1 MGFHLVDPPL
11 SALAALPESLLH
23 DRPWLL
29 SPLIIPPLFT
39 GSLSIDIRSPLF
51 RKYATKHETQP
62 SIVAPTLGGRVG
74 GQNERKREV
83 LWTDDGWRTDM
94 VALEIAI
101 LAGLGLLNLAA
112 IGFLAHWIRMH
123 LDQGLQDIDEKLA
136 IAITALIDK
145 LMSGNLGEFEPPN
158 PIQGAIAQL
167 IQGMAQQKMNTI
179 NATVTERSPDGQF
192 APAQSFE

>member
-1 MGFHLVDPPL
+1 
-11 SALAALPESLLH
+11 
-23 DRPWLL
+23 
-29 SPLIIPPLFT
+29 
-39 GSLSIDIRSPLF
+39 
-51 RKYATKHETQP
+51 
-62 SIVAPTLGGRVG
+62 
-74 GQNERKREV
+74 
-83 LWTDDGWRTDM
+83 M

-158 PIQGAIAQL
+158 PIQGAIAQM
-167 IQGMAQQKMNTI
+167 IQSIAHQKMNTI
-179 NATVTERSPDGQF
+179 DAVVVDRGPDGQF

>member
-1 MGFHLVDPPL
+1 
-11 SALAALPESLLH
+11 
-23 DRPWLL
+23 
-29 SPLIIPPLFT
+29 
-39 GSLSIDIRSPLF
+39 
-51 RKYATKHETQP
+51 
-62 SIVAPTLGGRVG
+62 
-74 GQNERKREV
+74 
-83 LWTDDGWRTDM
+83 M

-145 LMSGNLGEFEPPN
+145 LVSGNLGDFEPPN

-167 IQGMAQQKMNTI
+167 IQGMAHEKLNTI

>member
-1 MGFHLVDPPL
+1 
-11 SALAALPESLLH
+11 
-23 DRPWLL
+23 
-29 SPLIIPPLFT
+29 
-39 GSLSIDIRSPLF
+39 
-51 RKYATKHETQP
+51 
-62 SIVAPTLGGRVG
+62 
-74 GQNERKREV
+74 
-83 LWTDDGWRTDM
+83 M
-94 VALEIAI
+94 VALEMAI
-101 LAGLGLLNLAA
+101 LGFLMLVNLAA

-145 LMSGNLGEFEPPN
+145 LVSGNLGDFEPPN

-167 IQGMAQQKMNTI
+167 IQGMANQKLNTI

>member
-1 MGFHLVDPPL
+1 M
-11 SALAALPESLLH
+11 
-23 DRPWLL
+23 
-29 SPLIIPPLFT
+29 
-39 GSLSIDIRSPLF
+39 
-51 RKYATKHETQP
+51 
-62 SIVAPTLGGRVG
+62 VG
-74 GQNERKREV
+74 I
-83 LWTDDGWRTDM
+83 
-94 VALEIAI
+94 EIAI
-101 LAGLGLLNLAA
+101 LALLGLLNLAA

-136 IAITALIDK
+136 VAITALIDK
-145 LMSGNLGEFEPPN
+145 LVSGNLGDFEPPN